1 MASRSQL
8 DQLVTCFASG
18 NKAEFARMIGITKQ
32 SLNSWYN
39 NEYLDIGKVLYAFP
53 MVSSD
58 WLLTGEGEML
68 TEKRPPVMLQG
79 DKLIPLI
86 QQEALLHGRWD
97 DSESFIFVRGDN
109 CFNFDF
115 MTRLPNRDL
124 ESYIYAGSLMGCKR
138 VSVNEMIPGFLYI
151 IQTKDKGTF
160 FVKYEGE
167 EKNTRTP
174 IHKFSTIR
182 TCQEP
187 DIKLAVPSGDILQC
201 ALISHYSVDYENDKF
216 F

>member
-8 DQLVTCFASG
+8 DQLVTSFASG

-39 NEYLDIGKVLYAFP
+39 NEYLDIGKVLTAFP

-86 QQEALLHGRWD
+86 QQEALLQGRWD

-109 CFNFDF
+109 FFNFDF

-138 VSVNEMIPGFLYI
+138 VSVDEMIPGFLYI

>member
-1 MASRSQL
+1 MANRSQL
-8 DQLVTCFASG
+8 DQLVSYFASG
-18 NKAEFARMIGITKQ
+18 KKAEFARILGISNQ
-32 SLNSWYN
+32 NLNVWYKR
-39 NEYLDIGKVLYAFP
+39 EYLDIEKVYYACP
-53 MVSSD
+53 GVSAE
-58 WLLTGEGEML
+58 WLITGDGEML
-68 TEKRPPVMLQG
+68 TEKRPPLLLQS

-86 QQEALLHGRWD
+86 QQEALPQGRWD
-97 DSESFIFVRGDN
+97 DSESFVFVRGDKF
-109 CFNFDF
+109 FNFDF

-124 ESYIYAGSLMGCKR
+124 ESYIYAGSLMGCKC
-138 VSVNEMIPGFLYI
+138 VSVDEMIPGFLYI

-167 EKNTRTP
+167 EKNTRNS